1 MITEAQIRKIALAL
15 PDVTER
21 ASYGG
26 APSWRTTKNMFIWI
40 RPNPRALVIYVD
52 SLDAKEIL
60 LAHEPEIFFTI
71 SHYDG
76 YPMLLVN
83 MDKVSVAR
91 AKALIAESYRLQ
103 TPVKKSKKKATK
115 R

>member
-1 MITEAQIRKIALAL
+1 MISEAQIRKIALAL
-15 PDVTER
+15 PEVSER

-26 APSWRTTKNMFIWI
+26 APSWRAANKMFIWI

-83 MDKVSVAR
+83 MQKVSLAR
-91 AKALIAESYRLQ
+91 AKELIAESYRLQ
-103 TPVKKSKKKATK
+103 APVKKKKKKAGK